1 MVQVQLR
8 YFASLREA
16 LGPGQRIELAEGS
29 TLETLR
35 NHLLGLGGRHAEVL
49 ARGRAVRC
57 AVNQV
62 MVNDEAVVLSNGAEV
77 AYFPPVTGG

>member
-1 MVQVQLR
+1 MIQIQLR

-29 TLETLR
+29 TLGSLR
-35 NHLLGLGGRHAEVL
+35 DQLLASGGRHAEVL

-62 MVNDEAVVLSNGAEV
+62 MANDEAVVIPGGAEV
-77 AYFPPVTGG
+77 AFFPPVTGG